1 MIGGSQ
7 EPTAAQLKG
16 FRDLLVWMKA
26 RGVNTSN
33 IRGHRDHIS
42 TSCPGGPLY
51 NRVRSGNWGA
61 GGSVT
66 PAPGGGSSGGG
77 MTSVR
82 SVSSQQTAVNG
93 KGYTPKLV
101 VDNIWGP
108 LTDAGVKWLQKKLGV
123 TADGLWGPA
132 TEAAYKKSL
141 GTKPSVSVP
150 NGSPLIRKGMKGTRV
165 RNLQKAL
172 QAAGERLPRFGAD
185 GAFGGETENA
195 LRSFQSKNKLMV
207 DGIYG
212 PASAAALRKAVK

>member
-1 MIGGSQ
+1 M
-7 EPTAAQLKG
+7 
-16 FRDLLVWMKA
+16 
-26 RGVNTSN
+26 
-33 IRGHRDHIS
+33 
-42 TSCPGGPLY
+42 
-51 NRVRSGNWGA
+51 
-61 GGSVT
+61 T

-212 PASAAALRKAVK
+212 NQSAAALRKAVK